1 MHGQAYGRIVMTT
14 SAAGLYGNFGQ
25 TNYGAAK
32 LGLVGL
38 MNSLK
43 LEGRK
48 YNILVNTVA
57 PVALTR
63 MTENLPFT
71 AMIKEA
77 MPERVSAAG
86 AALRRPFGN

>member
-1 MHGQAYGRIVMTT
+1 MTI

-48 YNILVNTVA
+48 CNILVNTVA

-63 MTENLPFT
+63 TTENLPFA
-71 AMIKEA
+71 AMIKET
-77 MPERVSAAG
+77 MPERVSATG
-86 AALRRPFGN
+86 AALRRPLRRPFGN